1 MESKILFHLLKLFN
15 IMSTRGLLGFVH
27 NKEIRASFNHFD
39 SYLEGLGQSIASL
52 CNIIVDWKT
61 FTHRYEKIHWISET
75 EAPMKYLSGKEIMYE
90 ILKDNP
96 LTLVDEK
103 DFAEDDLFCEYAYL
117 INLDDKQLE
126 IYASNYQT
134 NFDQSQAKLPLNLLT
149 IYPFDH
155 IPHNWL
161 ESLNAE
167 KKPIDA
173 DWKERL
179 RKRGIEPDDLFV
191 DE

>member
-1 MESKILFHLLKLFN
+1 
-15 IMSTRGLLGFVH
+15 MSTRGLLGFIH
-27 NKEIRASFNHFD
+27 NKEIRASYNHFD
-39 SYLEGLGQSIASL
+39 SYLEGLGQSIVSL
-52 CNIIVDWKT
+52 CNIIVDWET
-61 FTHRYEKIHWISET
+61 FTHRFEKIQWISERT
-75 EAPMKYLSGKEIMYE
+75 KSMKNLSGKEIMYE

-134 NFDQSQAKLPLNLLT
+134 NFDQSQAKLPLNLLA
-149 IYPFDH
+149 IYPLDQ
-155 IPHNWL
+155 IPQNWI
-161 ESLNAE
+161 ESLHAE
-167 KKPIDA
+167 KKPIDV

-179 RKRGIEPDDLFV
+179 RKSGIEPDQFLK
-191 DE
+191 E